1 MLVLGLQGSPRRKG
15 NTAFLLELF
24 LEEARRLGARTTV
37 ISPAREAIV
46 ACKGCG
52 ACEKKGLCVSDD
64 VMAKSIYPL
73 LRRADVVV
81 AASPVYF
88 YGVTAQ
94 LKGLI
99 DRCQTLWSRKYR
111 LKLVDPGAASRAGV
125 MLAVGATRGAKLF
138 DGLHLTVEYFFDA
151 IAARNAGSLTYRGVE
166 HAGDM
171 ARHPRVRAEAAT
183 LAAQVCGPLATRRTI
198 AFSERGGTG
207 AAVMA
212 AAWMRHLAGDKWD
225 VFVDASA
232 PSGQTAVM
240 VERVM
245 AARGIDLGYAGI
257 QPLASDH
264 APMDRMVAIGS
275 APMETTPITDRWP
288 LEEGRDPA
296 DTDGF
301 ARLCDEIRQKVARI
315 GDGVPPAA

>member
-15 NTAFLLELF
+15 NTAFLLDLF
-24 LEEARRLGARTTV
+24 LEEARRLGARTAV
-37 ISPAREAIV
+37 ISPAREAIA

-52 ACEKKGLCVSDD
+52 ACEKRGFCVSHD
-64 VMAKSIYPL
+64 VMAQSIYPF
-73 LRRADVVV
+73 LRQADVVV

-111 LKLVDPGAASRAGV
+111 LKLADPGAATRAGV
-125 MLAVGATRGAKLF
+125 MLAVGATHGGKLF
-138 DGLHLTVEYFFDA
+138 DGLHLTVDYFFDA

-171 ARHPRVRAEAAT
+171 ARHPRVRAEAAA
-183 LAAQVCGPLATRRTI
+183 LARQVCGPLAARRRI
-198 AFSERGGTG
+198 VFSDPGGAG
-207 AAVMA
+207 AGMMA
-212 AAWMRHLAGDKWD
+212 AAWMRYLAGDKWN
-225 VFVDASA
+225 VFVDAPA
-232 PSGQTAVM
+232 PSGQTAAM

-257 QPLASDH
+257 QPLASEN
-264 APMDRMVAIGS
+264 APMDRVVAIGS
-275 APMETTPITDRWP
+275 APVETAPVTDRWL

-296 DTDGF
+296 DADGF
-301 ARLCDEIRQKVARI
+301 ARLCDEMRQKVARG
-315 GDGVPPAA
+315 GDGLPPAA